1 MSLMADLMRKI
12 ERLAR
17 EQDAGRVVGLKVV
30 LGALSHFSPAHF
42 REHFEHA
49 SRGTVAQGAR
59 LVIEAGTD
67 VTDSRAQDVWLDS
80 VEVEER

>member
-1 MSLMADLMRKI
+1 MADLMRKI

-17 EQDAGRVVGLKVV
+17 EQDADRVVGLKVV
-30 LGALSHFSPAHF
+30 LGALSHFSSAHF

-59 LVIEAGTD
+59 LEIETGTD